1 MLRFMAAEPP
11 LHRSRKA
18 SASYSHSECFIDKT
32 VDLWYNYQKGGDVMK
47 KTIIITAVFLLI
59 IIGVLSAYF
68 ISTSPK
74 NKGEFCVD
82 DYSEEIEEFSNVNSN
97 NYGNISDWK
106 SAAEVGKIAI
116 EEIFGERAH
125 GSFFKWMGCDVQYD
139 PQKDVYYV
147 RTYRIAL
154 IFGGAYDVI
163 MKADGTVL
171 AMWGEK

>member
-1 MLRFMAAEPP
+1 
-11 LHRSRKA
+11 
-18 SASYSHSECFIDKT
+18 
-32 VDLWYNYQKGGDVMK
+32 MK

-116 EEIFGERAH
+116 EEIFGEGAH

-139 PQKDVYYV
+139 PHNDIYYV
-147 RTYRIAL
+147 RTYHSNPL
-154 IFGGAYDVI
+154 ILGGAYDVI
-163 MKADGTVL
+163 IRSDGTVL
-171 AMWGEK
+171 TMWGEK

>member
-1 MLRFMAAEPP
+1 
-11 LHRSRKA
+11 
-18 SASYSHSECFIDKT
+18 
-32 VDLWYNYQKGGDVMK
+32 MK